1 MGLTARSSSATIE
14 EVRQLSTL
22 LLCGVLGAGG
32 CVRSL
37 SSPLQPADAGPS
49 DSPASDLVRADTG
62 PSDSP
67 ASDVFADRHSPS
79 PEAGPI
85 FEPGDAGN
93 HNWYCSADAGAAD
106 PGPAMEPGS
115 IGSVPGCAAVS
126 TLPTAARIM
135 LCDYGA
141 AKIGGYGNCPVV
153 YPFPPDLTSL
163 DACLASWRF
172 CGMTVA
178 AFKGCI
184 DEFACGHCPA
194 VGACIFS
201 GV

>member
-1 MGLTARSSSATIE
+1 M
-14 EVRQLSTL
+14 RQLRTP
-22 LLCGVLGAGG
+22 LLCCVLLTAGG
-32 CVRSL
+32 CVPSVR
-37 SSPLQPADAGPS
+37 SPLQQTIAADAGPS
-49 DSPASDLVRADTG
+49 DSPPRDLAADAG
-62 PSDSP
+62 PSDSL
-67 ASDVFADRHSPS
+67 ASDVFADGHSPS
-79 PEAGPI
+79 PEAGAI
-85 FEPGDAGN
+85 FEPSDAGN
-93 HNWYCSADAGAAD
+93 HRWYCSADAGAAD
-106 PGPAMEPGS
+106 PGAAVEPGS

-153 YPFPPDLTSL
+153 YPVPPDLTSV

-194 VGACIFS
+194 VMACIFS
-201 GV
+201 GI